1 MAYGVNAPFGLQP
14 RIHLNGSPWNQQVS
28 TYPIASG
35 YNASLFSGDPV
46 ALLADGTIGLWANGA
61 IVGVFAGV
69 QYVDASGTLVRF
81 PYWQANTVTFQA
93 QTAEALIVD
102 QTDVLYDIQ
111 SNGTQFTNV
120 GGAPQGYG
128 IQLGNL
134 NKNYN
139 LAAGPGGSTRSGL
152 SSYMLANDSGATTA
166 DLPVKLIR
174 LTPQVLNQFGAGTVA
189 APNYNNG
196 LVLINNHKYNGG
208 TGTAGI

>member
-14 RIHLNGSPWNQQVS
+14 RIHLNGSPWNQQTS

-35 YNASLFSGDPV
+35 YNTSLFTGDPV
-46 ALLADGTIGLWANGA
+46 ALAANGTIVKWNAGA

-93 QTAEALIVD
+93 QTAEALIID
-102 QTDVLYDIQ
+102 QDDVLYDIQ
-111 SNGTQFTNV
+111 SNGSQFTNV

-134 NKNYN
+134 SQNYN
-139 LAAGPGGSTRSGL
+139 LDLSIAGSTRSGL
-152 SSYMLANDSGATTA
+152 SAAMLANSTGATTA

-174 LTPQVLNQFGAGTVA
+174 LTPQVLNQFGAGSLA

-196 LVLINNHKYNGG
+196 LVLINNHAYKGG